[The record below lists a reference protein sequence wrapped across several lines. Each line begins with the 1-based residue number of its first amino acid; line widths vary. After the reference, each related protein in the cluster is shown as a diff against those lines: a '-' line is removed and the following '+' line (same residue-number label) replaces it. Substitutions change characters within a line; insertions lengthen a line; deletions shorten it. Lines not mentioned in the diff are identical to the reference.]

1 MLEALLL
8 HERMPASQWA
18 ESNLVF
24 PRGTSPNAPG
34 PLSFERQ
41 PYLREILDCA
51 LDPSVETVY
60 VSGGAQIGKTAL
72 LIAMFGVF
80 VGQQPGNGVWAMTS
94 LDQVRD
100 FSKKRVMEFLKA
112 NACLSR
118 YIKPGDTAAFQ
129 PLNYQLAHMDVKF
142 VGAGS
147 PANMASTPAAWV
159 IGDEA
164 AKWPHVNKDE
174 APPMQLLMERT
185 KAFPRRFH
193 MFCSTPTTVENE
205 FWQGFLSTDMRQY
218 FVPCPICGG
227 EFVFKFS
234 RENVRWDKPENGVTD
249 IDLAAATVRYICPH
263 CGGEIYEDEK
273 PGMLEKGRWLPSE
286 ELRLEY
292 ADGRIQPSKT
302 ARGYHL
308 DTMYSPFVSWGKYVR
323 KFLECLQRLTVQTD
337 LQNLRNSWGGLP
349 YEFTKVTVKQEHI
362 HELCGE
368 HARGEVPGEPYY
380 ISVGYDPG
388 GDATHWVACAV
399 YDGGE
404 MRVIDWGT
412 ILQARSETHLE
423 NIGTEEEPRW
433 QTEIDKPGIAPHF
446 LALEWPAAADGSG
459 EARTWQPDIGFV
471 DAGYM
476 TGAIY
481 DECRMLPGRLTPTK
495 GATTKVGT
503 WYTRPA
509 GPAWPDLQVVSYV
522 DYFAKMSLYAETI
535 ARKHAPRLILPRA
548 ADCERDFLNGL
559 KGQKLVEKGKGLEW
573 RKVPDDHYG
582 DCIKLSRV
590 GWWVLG
596 RRFEEADNIEPSEYP
611 ADDATGEEN

>member
-1 MLEALLL
+1 MLEGLILQ
-8 HERMPASQWA
+8 ERVPASQWA
-18 ESNLVF
+18 ESNLIF

-72 LIAMFGVF
+72 MIAMLGVF

-112 NACLSR
+112 NPCLAR
-118 YIKPGDTAAFQ
+118 YIRPGDSSAFQ

-164 AKWPHVNKDE
+164 AKWPHVNKEE
-174 APPMQLLMERT
+174 APPLQLLMERT
-185 KAFPRRFH
+185 KSFPRRFH
-193 MFCSTPTTVENE
+193 MFASTPTTVENE

-218 FVPCPICGG
+218 FVPCPYCGG

-234 RENVRWDKPENGVTD
+234 KDTVRWDKPENGVTD

-263 CGGEIYEDEK
+263 CSADIYEDEK
-273 PGMLEKGRWLPSE
+273 PGMLARGHWRPSE
-286 ELRLEY
+286 ELRIEY

-323 KFLECLQRLTVQTD
+323 KFLECYQRLTVATD

-349 YEFTKVTVKQEHI
+349 YEFTKVTVKQEHV

-368 HARGEVPGEPYY
+368 HARGEVPCEPEEPYY

-388 GDATHWVACAV
+388 GDKTHWVACAV
-399 YDGGE
+399 YPGGD

-412 ILQARSETHLE
+412 ILTARSETHLE
-423 NIGTEEEPRW
+423 NVGTTEEPLWR
-433 QTEIDKPGIAPHF
+433 TVVDKEGIAPHF
-446 LALEWPAAADGSG
+446 AGLEWCG
-459 EARTWQPDIGFV
+459 RQPDIGFV

-481 DECRMLPGRLTPTK
+481 DECSMLPGRLTPTK
-495 GATTKVGT
+495 GVGSKVGT

-509 GPAWPDLQVVSYV
+509 GARWPDLTVISYV
-522 DYFAKMSLYAETI
+522 DYYAKMSLYAETV
-535 ARKHAPRLILPRA
+535 AKKSKPALVLPKA
-548 ADCERDFLNGL
+548 EDCDRELLNGL
-559 KGQKLVEKGKGLEW
+559 KGQKLVERGKGLEW
-573 RKVPDDHYG
+573 RRVPDDHFG
-582 DCIKLSRV
+582 DCIKLCRV
-590 GWWVLG
+590 GWWELG
-596 RRFEEADNIEPSEYP
+596 RRFEEADLIEPSEGEGEYP
-611 ADDATGEEN
+611 EE

>member
-1 MLEALLL
+1 MLQ
-8 HERMPASQWA
+8 ERVPASQWA

-34 PLSFERQ
+34 PLSFDRQ

-72 LIAMFGVF
+72 MIAMLGVF

-100 FSKKRVMEFLKA
+100 FSRKRVMEFLRA
-112 NACLSR
+112 NPCLAR
-118 YIKPGDTAAFQ
+118 YIRPGDTSAFQ
-129 PLNYQLAHMDVKF
+129 PLNYQLTHMDVKF

-164 AKWPHVNKDE
+164 AKWPHVNKEE
-174 APPMQLLMERT
+174 APPLQLLMERT
-185 KAFPRRFH
+185 KSFPRRFH
-193 MFCSTPTTVENE
+193 MFASTPTTVENE

-218 FVPCPICGG
+218 FVPCPYCGG

-234 RENVRWDKPENGVTD
+234 KETVRWDKPADGVTD

-263 CGGEIYEDEK
+263 CSADIYEEEK
-273 PGMLEKGRWLPSE
+273 PGMLARGHWAPSE
-286 ELRLEY
+286 ELRIEY

-323 KFLECLQRLTVQTD
+323 KFLECYQRLTVATD

-349 YEFTKVTVKQEHI
+349 YEFTKVTVKQEHV

-368 HARGEVPGEPYY
+368 HGRGEVPCEPDEPYY
-380 ISVGYDPG
+380 IAVGYDPG
-388 GDATHWVACAV
+388 GDRTHWVACAV
-399 YDGGE
+399 YPGGM
-404 MRVIDWGT
+404 MRVVDWGT

-423 NIGTEEEPRW
+423 NVGTTEEPNWR
-433 QTEIDKPGIAPHF
+433 TVIDKEGIAPHF
-446 LALEWPAAADGSG
+446 ASLEWEGRAA
-459 EARTWQPDIGFV
+459 DIGFV

-481 DECRMLPGRLTPTK
+481 DECSMLPGRLTPTK
-495 GATTKVGT
+495 GAATRVGT

-509 GPAWPDLQVVSYV
+509 GERWPGLTVISYV
-522 DYFAKMSLYAETI
+522 DYYAKMSLYAETI
-535 ARKHAPRLILPRA
+535 AKRSKPELVLPRA
-548 ADCERDFLNGL
+548 EDCDREFLNGL
-559 KGQKLVEKGKGLEW
+559 KGQKLVEKGKGMEW
-573 RKVPDDHYG
+573 RKVPDDHFG
-582 DCIKLSRV
+582 DCIKLCRV
-590 GWWVLG
+590 GWWELG
-596 RRFEEADNIEPSEYP
+596 RRFEEADLLQPSEAEYP
-611 ADDATGEEN
+611 EDGEGM